1 MKGYKKFLKIVCH
14 ETKNGKRFY
23 YGSLKMGLF
32 GKTERLIMR
41 EVPDNLTGGYE
52 TFYNLSSSHY
62 LIGSL
67 FVDNF
72 DTCKKELRKCF
83 LQKIKEI
90 RFDEGY
96 KTKRKF
102 KIWP

>member
-1 MKGYKKFLKIVCH
+1 MRKISMILLLPLLLTACGNS
-14 ETKNGKRFY
+14 ELLSAQDKR
-23 YGSLKMGLF
+23 
-32 GKTERLIMR
+32 
-41 EVPDNLTGGYE
+41 N
-52 TFYNLSSSHY
+52 
-62 LIGSL
+62 
-67 FVDNF
+67 NF
-72 DTCKKELRKCF
+72 DACKKELRKCF